1 MHKQHP
7 QTAYRKDAVLIGTIF
22 ENCDRQ
28 NSSLQAISPQF
39 SCGSARI
46 KNKGPI
52 FNCQNGGT
60 IMAIFEKTIRNKN
73 FDKLLRKLENE
84 IPDSSWSAD
93 LEAGSDFKEGD
104 ARCSVRVFERY
115 SMMGGNR
122 LSLTLTM
129 FQNGDSPIRLSA
141 ITAGGSQAVFFK
153 VNTLGEESFLNDV
166 KDLLE
171 EILEE

>member
-1 MHKQHP
+1 LFFQKICYNQ
-7 QTAYRKDAVLIGTIF
+7 I
-22 ENCDRQ
+22 RQ

-60 IMAIFEKTIRNKN
+60 ILNKN

-84 IPDSSWSAD
+84 IPDSSWSED

-129 FQNGDSPIRLSA
+129 FQNADSPIRLSA
-141 ITAGGSQAVFFK
+141 ITA
-153 VNTLGEESFLNDV
+153 
-166 KDLLE
+166 
-171 EILEE
+171 